1 MRRLVP
7 LLALVVLATACGSA
21 AQARG
26 PLVFGVADDTL
37 KWTDDPSTFL
47 TEAGDLGVGAVRITM
62 PWRGLRPSAVDDA
75 VLARL
80 DVAATKT
87 RVVLEVGGG
96 PGSTPPRTRRLR
108 NAYCSYLG

>member
-47 TEAGDLGVGAVRITM
+47 TEAADLGVGALRVTT
-62 PWRGLRPSAVDDA
+62 PWRGLQTSAVGAA

-80 DVAATKT
+80 DAPAAQT
-87 RVVLEVGGG
+87 RVVAAIGGG
-96 PGSTPPRTRRLR
+96 RRSTRPRTRRPR
-108 NAYCSYLG
+108 RSSRSAPC